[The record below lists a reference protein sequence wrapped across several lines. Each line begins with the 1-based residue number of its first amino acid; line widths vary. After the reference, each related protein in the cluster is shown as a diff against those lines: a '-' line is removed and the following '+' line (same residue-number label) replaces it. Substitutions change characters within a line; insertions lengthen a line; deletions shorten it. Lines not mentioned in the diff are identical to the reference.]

1 MIRQEAL
8 AGLTAFRAVARFG
21 SFTRAG
27 DHLGISASAI
37 SQSVR
42 ALEARLGVRLVNRTS
57 RRVAL
62 SEIGRAFLAQIDG
75 PLDRIDAAIQ
85 QVDGERGEPGGML
98 RINLSRLAADLLV
111 VPRLQAFL
119 DRHPRIGVELFTD
132 DTLSD
137 LVSGDFDAG
146 IRLGHR
152 LAQDVVARPIGGDQ
166 VRIVVATPDYLRR
179 RGTPADPGDLPGHE
193 CIRFR
198 LPGSGRIEAWQF
210 ASEGRAIDLDV
221 GGRLVF
227 ADDRLVREAA
237 RAGLGLSRQFVASI
251 REELAQGSL
260 VEVLAAYRPPQ
271 PGFFVYFHAR
281 EFMAPKLRAFLD
293 FFCDASPAAPPVSA
307 PGRKRAS
314 NP

>member
-1 MIRQEAL
+1 MIKQEAL

-27 DHLGISASAI
+27 DYLGVSASAI

-42 ALEARLGVRLVNRTS
+42 ALEFRLGVRLLNRTS

-62 SEIGRAFLAQIDG
+62 SETGRAFLTRIDE

-85 QVDGERGEPGGML
+85 QLDAEKGEPSGML

-111 VPRLQAFL
+111 VPRLSEFL
-119 DRHPRIGVELFTD
+119 ARHPRIDVELFTD
-132 DTLSD
+132 DTMSD

-152 LAQDVVARPIGGDQ
+152 LAQDVVARPIGGSQ
-166 VRIVVATPDYLRR
+166 ARMVVATPDYLRR
-179 RGTPADPGDLPGHE
+179 HGVPMAPDDLTRHQ

-210 ASEGRAIDLDV
+210 AVEGKPVELDV
-221 GGRLVF
+221 SGRLIF
-227 ADDRLVREAA
+227 ADDRLVREAT
-237 RAGLGLSRQFVASI
+237 RAGFGLSRQFVASI
-251 REELAQGSL
+251 RDELAQGSL
-260 VEVLAAYRPPQ
+260 VEVLPAYRAPQ

-281 EFMAPKLRAFLD
+281 KLLAPKLRAFID
-293 FFCDASPAAPPVSA
+293 FFCDA
-307 PGRKRAS
+307 
-314 NP
+314 